1 MGGSI
6 PPSPTAMYFF
16 TAKGAPMKQTDNCQ
30 AQLDDLKAK
39 IALMRA
45 SVLWSRKRELI
56 FAQMARE
63 GAPTADSTL
72 WEVDGWNFHLKAR
85 DTHRTEAH
93 YGRVMLFSI
102 FRIEIS
108 EEEWAIGGD
117 QPQ

>member
-30 AQLDDLKAK
+30 QQLDDLKAK

-63 GAPTADSTL
+63 GAPTESSTQRDL
-72 WEVDGWNFHLKAR
+72 DTWNFNIKAR

-108 EEEWAIGGD
+108 EEEWATGGD